1 MHFDQTHARLLKKFQ
16 TQPDSLYIRAWTEIS
31 VFIVK
36 YWRNV
41 LFVIHTVIVFDWT
54 LLVPWSILHGKFA
67 STSNLIQ
74 RLGEEYANYFRI
86 NFKGLFCVLI
96 RIDIR
101 LACSQGS
108 EKKLSSIHVSLHLL
122 CLRLHDLL
130 QLGGLWSFV
139 GDIFRLVCGV

>member
-86 NFKGLFCVLI
+86 NFKGLSLCFDTYWHTSCMQPRFWEKVIFYPCFAAFTLSAPPRFVTTWGSVKFC
-96 RIDIR
+96 
-101 LACSQGS
+101 
-108 EKKLSSIHVSLHLL
+108 
-122 CLRLHDLL
+122 
-130 QLGGLWSFV
+130 GGYF
-139 GDIFRLVCGV
+139 

>member
-16 TQPDSLYIRAWTEIS
+16 TPPDSLYIRAWTEIS

-36 YWRNV
+36 YWHNV

-74 RLGEEYANYFRI
+74 RLDEEYANYFRI
-86 NFKGLFCVLI
+86 NFKGLSLCFDTYWHTSCMQQRFWEKVIFYPCFAAFTLSAPPRFVTTWGSVKFCW
-96 RIDIR
+96 
-101 LACSQGS
+101 GY
-108 EKKLSSIHVSLHLL
+108 
-122 CLRLHDLL
+122 
-130 QLGGLWSFV
+130 F
-139 GDIFRLVCGV
+139 